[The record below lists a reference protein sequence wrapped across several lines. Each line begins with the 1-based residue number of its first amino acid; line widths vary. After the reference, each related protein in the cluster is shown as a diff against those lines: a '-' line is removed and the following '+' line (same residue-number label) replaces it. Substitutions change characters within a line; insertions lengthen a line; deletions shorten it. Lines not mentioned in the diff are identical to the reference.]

1 MTKKLYFSCFLN
13 KKKKSQKENTKKKEK
28 TNKKENVKI
37 WED

>member
-13 KKKKSQKENTKKKEK
+13 KKKSQKENTKKKEK